1 MADFMAGLGQAA
13 LGNLGQAALGA
24 IRSGV
29 NSTQYGTPANQNAQ
43 GQQGGGGLSAQD
55 VLDYAKRNNLNIDPN
70 AVLNDQYRRNEA
82 QANSEFS
89 RQQQGAAYLS
99 GLGNANANQTNLRD
113 MAINAQQNQANLV
126 TSQLN
131 NLQAARASG
140 AQAITAAMQ
149 AGMGGI
155 R

>member
-1 MADFMAGLGQAA
+1 MSDLINGLGQAA
-13 LGNLGQAALGA
+13 LGGLGQAALGA

-29 NSTQYGTPANQNAQ
+29 NATPYGTPANQNAQ
-43 GQQGGGGLSAQD
+43 GRQGGGGITAQD

-70 AVLNDQYRRNEA
+70 AVLNDQYRRNEE

-99 GLGNANANQTNLRD
+99 GLGNANANQSTQRD

-126 TSQLN
+126 GQQLN
-131 NLQAARASG
+131 ALQQARDSG
-140 AQAITAAMQ
+140 ARAITAAMNLG
-149 AGMGGI
+149 AAGI